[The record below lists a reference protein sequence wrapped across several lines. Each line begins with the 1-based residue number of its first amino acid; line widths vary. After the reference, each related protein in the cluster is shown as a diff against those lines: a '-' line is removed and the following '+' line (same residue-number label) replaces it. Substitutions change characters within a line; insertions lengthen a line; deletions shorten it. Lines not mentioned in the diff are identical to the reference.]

1 MTEKTNNNKNTEDNS
16 IKNITE
22 HLYDVIKDL
31 EFDEIKGE
39 IISIKPS
46 DKHQYITIKN
56 GDYQINCIS
65 WNKCYENLKDGDN
78 IKINGFLNVLKK
90 NLSIYYN
97 IKKLEKVGSG
107 NYMNS
112 FIELK
117 NKIISM
123 GWSLNKKSI
132 TLFPYNIGIISA
144 LEGAAIQD
152 ILQTFKLDNLIGNVY
167 IKNAIVQGKQCPSS
181 VINGIKYFDNFN
193 NLDLLLITRGGGSNE
208 DLIGFS
214 DFDLLQEIH
223 NCKLVTIS
231 AVGHQIDNQLSDIVC
246 DYNFATPSIAAK
258 FIVEKQKEYLKNIT
272 EFKIGIDKIL
282 EKLNESK
289 IIFKNVNYNNIVK
302 NLEEKELKDK
312 ILIYKNNLNSIIS
325 LYSRSKVRFLN
336 ELSKL
341 KPTIYKNNIELSSIT
356 DFIDPETNIEKRNK
370 KIEIIFND
378 GKININYKIISYEKF
393 DN

>member
-1 MTEKTNNNKNTEDNS
+1 MTDNSNKEENS
-16 IKNITE
+16 IKNITDYV
-22 HLYDVIKDL
+22 YDIIKDL
-31 EFDEIKGE
+31 DFEEIKGE

-97 IKKLEKVGSG
+97 IKKLEKVGNG

-117 NKIISM
+117 NKITSM
-123 GWSLNKKSI
+123 GWLLNKKTI
-132 TLFPYNIGIISA
+132 AGFPFNIGIISS

-152 ILQTFKLDNLIGNVY
+152 ILQTFKIDNLIGNVY
-167 IKNAIVQGKQCPSS
+167 IKNAIVQGKQCPTS

-214 DFDLLQEIH
+214 DFNLLQEIH
-223 NCKLVTIS
+223 NCKIITIS
-231 AVGHQIDNQLSDIVC
+231 AVGHQIDNQLSDLVS
-246 DYNFATPSIAAK
+246 DYFFATPSIAAK
-258 FIVEKQKEYLKNIT
+258 FIVEKQKEYLKNIQ
-272 EFKIGIDKIL
+272 EFKTELDKII
-282 EKLNESK
+282 EKFNESK
-289 IIFKNVNYNNIVK
+289 IIFNNVNYNNILK
-302 NLEEKELKDK
+302 SLEERELKDK
-312 ILIYKNNLNSIIS
+312 ILIYKNNLNYIIS
-325 LYSRSKVRFLN
+325 YYNRSKIRFLN

-341 KPTIYKNNIELSSIT
+341 KPTIFKNKVELSSIT
-356 DFIDPETNIEKRNK
+356 DFIDPVTNNEKRNK
-370 KIEIIFND
+370 KIEIFFND
-378 GKININYKIISYEKF
+378 GKININYKIINYEIFK
-393 DN
+393 N

>member
-1 MTEKTNNNKNTEDNS
+1 MTDNSNKEENS
-16 IKNITE
+16 IKNITDYV
-22 HLYDVIKDL
+22 YDIIKDL
-31 EFDEIKGE
+31 DFEEIKGE

-97 IKKLEKVGSG
+97 IKKLEKVGNG

-117 NKIISM
+117 NKITSM
-123 GWSLNKKSI
+123 GWLLNKKTI
-132 TLFPYNIGIISA
+132 TGFPFNIGIISS

-152 ILQTFKLDNLIGNVY
+152 ILQTFKIDNLIGNVY
-167 IKNAIVQGKQCPSS
+167 IKNAIVQGKQCPIS
-181 VINGIKYFDNFN
+181 VINGIKYFENFN

-214 DFDLLQEIH
+214 DFNLLQEIH
-223 NCKLVTIS
+223 NCKLITIS
-231 AVGHQIDNQLSDIVC
+231 AVGHQIDNQLSDLVC
-246 DYNFATPSIAAK
+246 DYFFATPSIAAK
-258 FIVEKQKEYLKNIT
+258 FIVEKQKEYLKNIQ
-272 EFKIGIDKIL
+272 EFKSELDKII
-282 EKLNESK
+282 EKFNESK
-289 IIFKNVNYNNIVK
+289 IIFKNINYNNILK
-302 NLEEKELKDK
+302 NLEERELKDK

-325 LYSRSKVRFLN
+325 YYNRSKIRFLN

-341 KPTIYKNNIELSSIT
+341 KPTIFKNKVELSSIT

-378 GKININYKIISYEKF
+378 GKININYKIINYEIFK
-393 DN
+393 N

>member
-1 MTEKTNNNKNTEDNS
+1 MTSNEENS
-16 IKNITE
+16 IKNITDYV
-22 HLYDVIKDL
+22 YDIIKDL
-31 EFDEIKGE
+31 DFEEIKGE

-97 IKKLEKVGSG
+97 IKKLEKVGNG

-117 NKIISM
+117 NKITSM
-123 GWSLNKKSI
+123 GWLLNKKTI
-132 TLFPYNIGIISA
+132 TGFPFNIGIISS

-152 ILQTFKLDNLIGNVY
+152 ILQTFKIDNLIGNVY
-167 IKNAIVQGKQCPSS
+167 IKNAIVQGKQCPIS

-214 DFDLLQEIH
+214 DFNLLQEIH
-223 NCKLVTIS
+223 NCKLITIS
-231 AVGHQIDNQLSDIVC
+231 AVGHQIDNQLSDLVC
-246 DYNFATPSIAAK
+246 DYFFATPSIAAK
-258 FIVEKQKEYLKNIT
+258 FIVEKQKEYLKNIQ
-272 EFKIGIDKIL
+272 EFKSELDKII
-282 EKLNESK
+282 EKFNESK
-289 IIFKNVNYNNIVK
+289 IIFKNINYNNILK
-302 NLEEKELKDK
+302 NLEERELKDK

-325 LYSRSKVRFLN
+325 YYNRSKIRFLN

-341 KPTIYKNNIELSSIT
+341 KPTIFKNKVELSSIT

-378 GKININYKIISYEKF
+378 GKININYKIINYEIFK
-393 DN
+393 N

>member
-1 MTEKTNNNKNTEDNS
+1 MTDNSNKEENS
-16 IKNITE
+16 IKNITDYV
-22 HLYDVIKDL
+22 YDIIKDL
-31 EFDEIKGE
+31 DFEEIKGE

-97 IKKLEKVGSG
+97 IKKLEKVGNG

-117 NKIISM
+117 NKITSM
-123 GWSLNKKSI
+123 GWLLNKKTI
-132 TLFPYNIGIISA
+132 TGFPFNIGIISS

-152 ILQTFKLDNLIGNVY
+152 ILQTFKIDNLIGNVY
-167 IKNAIVQGKQCPSS
+167 IKNAIVQGKQCPIS
-181 VINGIKYFDNFN
+181 VINGIKYFENFN

-214 DFDLLQEIH
+214 DFNLLQEIH
-223 NCKLVTIS
+223 NCKLITIS
-231 AVGHQIDNQLSDIVC
+231 AVGHQIDNQLSDLVC
-246 DYNFATPSIAAK
+246 DYFFATPSIAAK
-258 FIVEKQKEYLKNIT
+258 FIVEKQKEYLKNIQ
-272 EFKIGIDKIL
+272 EFKSELDKII
-282 EKLNESK
+282 EKFNESK
-289 IIFKNVNYNNIVK
+289 IIFKNVNYNNILK
-302 NLEEKELKDK
+302 NLEERELKDK

-325 LYSRSKVRFLN
+325 YYNRSKIRFLN

-341 KPTIYKNNIELSSIT
+341 KPTIFKNKVELSSIT

-378 GKININYKIISYEKF
+378 GKININYKIINYEIFK
-393 DN
+393 N

>member
-1 MTEKTNNNKNTEDNS
+1 MTDNSNKTIEDNS
-16 IKNITE
+16 IKNITDCV
-22 HLYDVIKDL
+22 YDIIKDL
-31 EFDEIKGE
+31 DFEEIKGE
-39 IISIKPS
+39 IISVKPS

-97 IKKLEKVGSG
+97 IKKLEKIGNG

-117 NKIISM
+117 NKITSM
-123 GWSLNKKSI
+123 GWLLNKKTI
-132 TLFPYNIGIISA
+132 TVFPFNIGIISS

-152 ILQTFKLDNLIGNVY
+152 ILQTFKIDNLIGNVY
-167 IKNAIVQGKQCPSS
+167 IKNAIVQGKQCPNS
-181 VINGIKYFDNFN
+181 VINGIKYFNNFN

-214 DFDLLQEIH
+214 DFNLLQEIH
-223 NCKLVTIS
+223 NCKLITIS
-231 AVGHQIDNQLSDIVC
+231 AVGHQIDNQLSDLVC
-246 DYNFATPSIAAK
+246 DYFFATPSIAAK
-258 FIVEKQKEYLKNIT
+258 FIVEKQKEYLKNIQ
-272 EFKIGIDKIL
+272 EFKTELDKMI
-282 EKLNESK
+282 EKFNESK
-289 IIFKNVNYNNIVK
+289 IIFNNINYNNIVK

-312 ILIYKNNLNSIIS
+312 ILIYKNNLNSLIS
-325 LYSRSKVRFLN
+325 YYNRSKIRFLN

-341 KPTIYKNNIELSSIT
+341 KPTIFKNKVELNSIT

-378 GKININYKIISYEKF
+378 GKININYKIINFEKF
-393 DN
+393 NKN